1 MPPRAAA
8 SLETRSTGLA
18 EEKGVSVSQLAIAWI
33 LAQRPDVVPIPG
45 TRRAERVEENV
56 GAADVELTEADLRRI
71 HDILPDGAYGSRYA
85 EVDVPV
91 WK

>member
-1 MPPRAAA
+1 MPPRAAE
-8 SLETRSTGLA
+8 SLETRPTGLA

-33 LAQRPDVVPIPG
+33 LAQRPEVVPIPG

-71 HDILPDGAYGSRYA
+71 HDVLPDGAYGSRYA
-85 EVDVPV
+85 EDDVPV